1 MVENTKFIL
10 YGQGEIGQ
18 VYMVEKGDSSR
29 EIPRGSFFGTA
40 VLTQLERG
48 EGYTEHV
55 SANSGCILLLVSRDQ
70 LQAMELIFPTLKE
83 EFLALEQRLQGNK
96 LATTQSVVSVHDPDS
111 PFVLAWETWVF
122 AVMTLQWALVM
133 LQACYPMESK
143 HKVADA
149 LMIFLELSFRKY
161 LRSGTLMLDI
171 LALIPFFIV
180 NLAVPSDKRWDLL
193 NVNKL
198 LRLFKVPKQFRAL
211 ETKYLKHTT
220 ELRLFKLLYYTF
232 MLSHFLGCIW
242 FNFASRAAV
251 SSFASVE
258 ARTPAFGANHWL
270 PSEQLE
276 HGSHVLQYMASLYW
290 SFGLMSASSEPEF
303 PKSTAHSETREF
315 SAKMRSVQK
324 MLDHFQMPEE
334 LQQRVKTFLL
344 FKRYHS
350 ITQEGLLVRCLPPSL
365 LTDIRLVHLRP
376 MIEKVE
382 FLRGMEGSITRML
395 NLAAT
400 CSLSSLDERNIFG
413 ENGLFTNG
421 KRNAC
426 VQAQTCCILY
436 RLSRESMELVFAR
449 YPKWKQKQRR
459 GMATITGMMLSRAD
473 IMNERAEQ
481 LKEKLDH
488 ARLKRSDSEQ
498 LSLISI
504 TLTGFVKRYI
514 QNPFMDIINGIIHGV
529 PVQTKFHIAWL
540 RLMVFCT
547 IGFYFG
553 YLVSWHIQ
561 ESPTSLE
568 LYEQNLRSVY
578 KKQRMFCDVI
588 AAIPFCGVL
597 FINRRSVANELTHFL
612 HVWMMYLL
620 VIHWVACSYLA
631 VATEELE
638 ISDPENPSSSQLSKR
653 FLRGL
658 FFATTAFVKNAR
670 NMNPETAVLYT
681 YQITRRPHHH
691 VVPLSGVSVSV

>member
-1 MVENTKFIL
+1 MIIHLVTCIHFGISFLEGFNPHHEEAWISSINLCLSRLNTTHLEDCNGTMFDETLGFHELQAISFLQYSRSLYYAVGVLASPGKSVKPTTDMQLIAAVILMLSGFLITAIVVDNVQKRFTASAFEQKEFFATSTRIQLFLRRQSAPLAIHHRVKSFLDYWWSSHRGAVIGELLADLPRPIRLNVLKSICLPVLQTLALLQNVRSVQDKLEDTMVENTKFIL
-10 YGQGEIGQ
+10 YGQGEIVYRHGDSVVGMFFLLEGQ

-149 LMIFLELSFRKY
+149 LMIFLELSFVLDIQIRSRLGYYEFGNKIMDPVRIKRKY

-251 SSFASVE
+251 PSFASVE

-276 HGSHVLQYMASLYW
+276 HGSHVLQYMASL
-290 SFGLMSASSEPEF
+290 SRNP
-303 PKSTAHSETREF
+303 
-315 SAKMRSVQK
+315 
-324 MLDHFQMPEE
+324 
-334 LQQRVKTFLL
+334 
-344 FKRYHS
+344 
-350 ITQEGLLVRCLPPSL
+350 
-365 LTDIRLVHLRP
+365 RP
-376 MIEKVE
+376 
-382 FLRGMEGSITRML
+382 
-395 NLAAT
+395 
-400 CSLSSLDERNIFG
+400 
-413 ENGLFTNG
+413 
-421 KRNAC
+421 
-426 VQAQTCCILY
+426 
-436 RLSRESMELVFAR
+436 
-449 YPKWKQKQRR
+449 
-459 GMATITGMMLSRAD
+459 
-473 IMNERAEQ
+473 
-481 LKEKLDH
+481 
-488 ARLKRSDSEQ
+488 
-498 LSLISI
+498 
-504 TLTGFVKRYI
+504 
-514 QNPFMDIINGIIHGV
+514 
-529 PVQTKFHIAWL
+529 
-540 RLMVFCT
+540 
-547 IGFYFG
+547 
-553 YLVSWHIQ
+553 
-561 ESPTSLE
+561 
-568 LYEQNLRSVY
+568 SVY
-578 KKQRMFCDVI
+578 S
-588 AAIPFCGVL
+588 VL
-597 FINRRSVANELTHFL
+597 
-612 HVWMMYLL
+612 
-620 VIHWVACSYLA
+620 
-631 VATEELE
+631 
-638 ISDPENPSSSQLSKR
+638 
-653 FLRGL
+653 
-658 FFATTAFVKNAR
+658 
-670 NMNPETAVLYT
+670 
-681 YQITRRPHHH
+681 
-691 VVPLSGVSVSV
+691 